1 MRKVL
6 VFTISII
13 SLFLGSCSNDL
24 EINAPWKDVTV
35 VFGLLNKNETT
46 HYIRISKAFLGE
58 GDALQFASQ
67 FDSLYYNP
75 DLLDVKV
82 YRIYNGIV
90 EDSFLCA
97 AVTDIDKDPG
107 VFAAPSQILY
117 SFDAVLYYPPPT
129 SNSSLNDRFQ
139 NSTYRLIVKNTKTG
153 NVASAETKLVSN
165 ITLITPGN
173 AIDELPLYP
182 QNKTIIK
189 YKTGENGKMYELF
202 IRFKYREY
210 SLLDQSDIVS
220 KVVEIN
226 LGRTTNDNTDGG
238 KEMYEDIPN
247 ATIYQALFAAIPK
260 STPENPK
267 YRYADSLQFQIN
279 VAADDM
285 TTYLNVNQPSNTVAQ
300 ERPQYT
306 NIENGLGLFSSRN
319 SITRTKHINDFTVDT
334 LRRNPLTEGMNWL
347 PR

>member
-1 MRKVL
+1 
-6 VFTISII
+6 
-13 SLFLGSCSNDL
+13 
-24 EINAPWKDVTV
+24 
-35 VFGLLNKNETT
+35 
-46 HYIRISKAFLGE
+46 
-58 GDALQFASQ
+58 
-67 FDSLYYNP
+67 LYYNP

-82 YRIYNGIV
+82 YRVYNGVV

-97 AVTDIDKDPG
+97 AVTDIDKEPG
-107 VFAAPSQILY
+107 IFSSPSQILY
-117 SFDAVLYYPPPT
+117 SFDAVLT
-129 SNSSLNDRFQ
+129 GSVNENSI
-139 NSTYRLIVKNTKTG
+139 YRLVVKNKQTG
-153 NVASAETKLVSN
+153 NVATSETELVNN

-182 QNKTIIK
+182 QNATLIK

-202 IRFKYREY
+202 LRFKYREY

-226 LGRTTNDNTDGG
+226 LGRITNDNTDGG
-238 KEMYEDIPN
+238 KEMRMTIEN
-247 ATIYQALFAAIPK
+247 SSIYQALYAAIPK
-260 STPENPK
+260 STLENPK

-306 NIENGLGLFSSRN
+306 NVENGLGLFSSRN
-319 SITRTKHINDFTVDT
+319 SITRTKYIDDFTVDT
-334 LRRNPLTEGMNWL
+334 LRRNPLTEDMNWL

>member
-1 MRKVL
+1 M
-6 VFTISII
+6 
-13 SLFLGSCSNDL
+13 
-24 EINAPWKDVTV
+24 
-35 VFGLLNKNETT
+35 
-46 HYIRISKAFLGE
+46 
-58 GDALQFASQ
+58 QFASQ

-82 YRIYNGIV
+82 YRVYNGVV

-107 VFAAPSQILY
+107 IFSSPSQILY
-117 SFDAVLYYPPPT
+117 SFDAVLT
-129 SNSSLNDRFQ
+129 GSVNENSI
-139 NSTYRLIVKNTKTG
+139 YRLVVKNKQTG
-153 NVASAETKLVSN
+153 NVATSETELVNN

-182 QNKTIIK
+182 QNATLIK

-202 IRFKYREY
+202 LRFKYREY

-226 LGRTTNDNTDGG
+226 LGRITNDNTDGG
-238 KEMYEDIPN
+238 KEMRMTIEN
-247 ATIYQALFAAIPK
+247 SSIYQALYAAIPK
-260 STPENPK
+260 STLENPK

-306 NIENGLGLFSSRN
+306 NVENGLGLFSSRN
-319 SITRTKHINDFTVDT
+319 SITRTKYIDDFTVDT
-334 LRRNPLTEGMNWL
+334 LRRNPLTEDMNWL

>member
-82 YRIYNGIV
+82 YRVYDGVV

-107 VFAAPSQILY
+107 IFSSPSQILY
-117 SFDAVLYYPPPT
+117 AFNATLT
-129 SNSSLNDRFQ
+129 SSSSATNDRLQ
-139 NSTYRLIVKNTKTG
+139 NSIYRLVVKNKQTG
-153 NVASAETKLVSN
+153 NVASAETELVQTLFKPKLNLLADS
-165 ITLITPGN
+165 LIS
-173 AIDELPLYP
+173 IYP
-182 QNKTIIK
+182 QNTTTVKWK
-189 YKTGENGKMYELF
+189 SAENGKMYELF
-202 IRFKYREY
+202 LRFLYREY
-210 SLLDQSDIVS
+210 SDEVNQSDIVS
-220 KVVEIN
+220 KSVEIN
-226 LGRTTNDNTDGG
+226 LGRFTNDNTAGG
-238 KEMYEDIPN
+238 IERTINIEN
-247 ATIYQALFAAIPK
+247 TSIYQALYAAIPK
-260 STPENPK
+260 STIENPK
-267 YRYADSLQFQIN
+267 YRIADSLQIEFN

-300 ERPQYT
+300 ERPQFT
-306 NIENGLGLFSSRN
+306 NVENGLGLFSSRN
-319 SITRTKHINDFTVDT
+319 SIMRKMRLNDFTVDT
-334 LRRNPLTEGMNWL
+334 LRRNSLTEDMNWQ

>member
-13 SLFLGSCSNDL
+13 SLFLSSCSNDL

-46 HYIRISKAFLGE
+46 HYVRISKAFLGE
-58 GDALQFASQ
+58 GDAMQFASQ
-67 FDSLYYNP
+67 FDSLYY
-75 DLLDVKV
+75 DTTLLKVKV
-82 YRIYNGIV
+82 YQVFNGNV
-90 EDSFLCA
+90 VDSFPCR
-97 AVTDIDKDPG
+97 AVTDIQKDPG
-107 VFAAPSQILY
+107 IFSAPSQILY
-117 SFDAVLYYPPPT
+117 AFDAALT
-129 SNSSLNDRFQ
+129 SSNPATNDRLQ
-139 NSTYRLIVKNTKTG
+139 NSIYRLIVRNTKTG
-153 NVASAETKLVSN
+153 NVATSETELVNN
-165 ITLITPGN
+165 ISLITPGN

-182 QNKTIIK
+182 QNATLIK

-202 IRFKYREY
+202 MRFKYREF

-226 LGRTTNDNTDGG
+226 LGRITNDNTDGG
-238 KEMYEDIPN
+238 KEMRMTIEN
-247 ATIYQALFAAIPK
+247 SSIYQALFAAIPK
-260 STPENPK
+260 STLENPK

-285 TTYLNVNQPSNTVAQ
+285 TTYLNVNQPSNTIAQ

-306 NIENGLGLFSSRN
+306 NVENGLGLFSSRN
-319 SITRTKHINDFTVDT
+319 SITRTKYIDDFTVDT
-334 LRRNPLTEGMNWL
+334 LRRNPLTEDMNWL

>member
-6 VFTISII
+6 FFTISII

-82 YRIYNGIV
+82 YRVYNGVV

-107 VFAAPSQILY
+107 IFSSPSQILY
-117 SFDAVLYYPPPT
+117 SFDATLT
-129 SNSSLNDRFQ
+129 SSVSATNDRLQ
-139 NSTYRLIVKNTKTG
+139 NSIYRLVVKNTQTG
-153 NVASAETKLVSN
+153 NVASSETELVSN

-182 QNKTIIK
+182 QNATLIK

-202 IRFKYREY
+202 FRFKYREY

-226 LGRTTNDNTDGG
+226 LGRITNDNTDGG
-238 KEMYEDIPN
+238 KEMRMTIEN
-247 ATIYQALFAAIPK
+247 SSIYQALFAAIPK

-319 SITRTKHINDFTVDT
+319 SITRTKYIDDFTVDT
-334 LRRNPLTEGMNWL
+334 LRRNPLTEEMNWL

>member
-82 YRIYNGIV
+82 YRVFNGVV

-107 VFAAPSQILY
+107 IFSSPSQILY
-117 SFDAVLYYPPPT
+117 AFDATLTSSVPT
-129 SNSSLNDRFQ
+129 TNDRLQ
-139 NSTYRLIVKNTKTG
+139 NSIYRLVVKNTQTG
-153 NVASAETKLVSN
+153 NVASSETELVSN

-182 QNKTIIK
+182 QNATLIK

-202 IRFKYREY
+202 FRFKYREY

-226 LGRTTNDNTDGG
+226 LGRITNDNTDGG
-238 KEMYEDIPN
+238 KEMRMTIEN
-247 ATIYQALFAAIPK
+247 SSIYQALFAAIPK

-319 SITRTKHINDFTVDT
+319 SITRTKYIDDFTVDT
-334 LRRNPLTEGMNWL
+334 LRRNPLTEEMNWL

>member
-82 YRIYNGIV
+82 YRVYNGVV

-107 VFAAPSQILY
+107 IFSSPSQILY
-117 SFDAVLYYPPPT
+117 SFDAVLT
-129 SNSSLNDRFQ
+129 GSVNENSI
-139 NSTYRLIVKNTKTG
+139 YRLVVKNKQTG
-153 NVASAETKLVSN
+153 NVATSETELVNN

-182 QNKTIIK
+182 QNATLIK

-202 IRFKYREY
+202 LRFKYREY

-226 LGRTTNDNTDGG
+226 LGRITNDNTDGG
-238 KEMYEDIPN
+238 KEMRMTIEN
-247 ATIYQALFAAIPK
+247 SSIYQALYAAIPK
-260 STPENPK
+260 STLENPK

-306 NIENGLGLFSSRN
+306 NVENGLGLFSSRN
-319 SITRTKHINDFTVDT
+319 SITRTKYIDDFTVDT
-334 LRRNPLTEGMNWL
+334 LRRNPLTEDMNWL

>member
-82 YRIYNGIV
+82 YRVFNGVV

-107 VFAAPSQILY
+107 IFSSPSQILY
-117 SFDAVLYYPPPT
+117 AFDATLTSSVPT
-129 SNSSLNDRFQ
+129 TNDRLQ
-139 NSTYRLIVKNTKTG
+139 NSIYRLVVKNTQTG

-182 QNKTIIK
+182 QNATLIK

-202 IRFKYREY
+202 LRFKYREY

-226 LGRTTNDNTDGG
+226 LGRITNDNTDGG
-238 KEMYEDIPN
+238 KEMRMTIEN
-247 ATIYQALFAAIPK
+247 SSIYQALFAAIPK
-260 STPENPK
+260 STPENTK

-319 SITRTKHINDFTVDT
+319 SITRTKYIDDFTVDT
-334 LRRNPLTEGMNWL
+334 LRRNPLTEEMNWL

>member
-13 SLFLGSCSNDL
+13 ALFLGSCSNDL
-24 EINAPWKDVTV
+24 EINAPWKNVTV

-58 GDALQFASQ
+58 GDALEFASQ

-82 YRIYNGIV
+82 YRVYNGVV

-107 VFAAPSQILY
+107 IFAAPSQILY
-117 SFDAVLYYPPPT
+117 SFDAILSGT
-129 SNSSLNDRFQ
+129 ENENSI
-139 NSTYRLIVKNTKTG
+139 YRLVVKNKQTG

-165 ITLITPGN
+165 ITLLTPGN

-182 QNKTIIK
+182 QNATLIK

-226 LGRTTNDNTDGG
+226 LGRITNDNTDGG
-238 KEMYEDIPN
+238 KEMRMSIEN
-247 ATIYQALFAAIPK
+247 ASIYQALFAAIPK
-260 STPENPK
+260 STPENTK

-285 TTYLNVNQPSNTVAQ
+285 TTYLNVNQPSNTIAQ

-306 NIENGLGLFSSRN
+306 NVENGLGLFSSRN
-319 SITRTKHINDFTVDT
+319 SITRTKYIDDFTVDT
-334 LRRNPLTEGMNWL
+334 LRRNPLTEEMNWL

>member
-1 MRKVL
+1 
-6 VFTISII
+6 
-13 SLFLGSCSNDL
+13 
-24 EINAPWKDVTV
+24 
-35 VFGLLNKNETT
+35 
-46 HYIRISKAFLGE
+46 
-58 GDALQFASQ
+58 
-67 FDSLYYNP
+67 LYYNP

-82 YRIYNGIV
+82 YRVYNGLV

-107 VFAAPSQILY
+107 IFAAPSQILY
-117 SFDAVLYYPPPT
+117 SFDAVLSGT
-129 SNSSLNDRFQ
+129 ENENSI
-139 NSTYRLIVKNTKTG
+139 YRLVVKNKQTG
-153 NVASAETKLVSN
+153 NVASAETELVSN
-165 ITLITPGN
+165 ITLLTPGN

-182 QNKTIIK
+182 QNATLIK

-226 LGRTTNDNTDGG
+226 LGRITNDNTDGG
-238 KEMYEDIPN
+238 KEMRMSIEN
-247 ATIYQALFAAIPK
+247 ASIYQALFAAIPK
-260 STPENPK
+260 STPENTK

-285 TTYLNVNQPSNTVAQ
+285 TTYLNVNQPSNTIAQ

-306 NIENGLGLFSSRN
+306 NVENGLGLFSSRN
-319 SITRTKHINDFTVDT
+319 SITRTKYIDDFTVDT
-334 LRRNPLTEGMNWL
+334 LRRNPLTEEMNWL

>member
-1 MRKVL
+1 MRKVF

-58 GDALQFASQ
+58 GDALEFASQ

-82 YRIYNGIV
+82 YRVYNGLV

-97 AVTDIDKDPG
+97 AVTDIDKEPG
-107 VFAAPSQILY
+107 IFSSPSQILY
-117 SFDAVLYYPPPT
+117 SFDAVLT
-129 SNSSLNDRFQ
+129 GSVNENSI
-139 NSTYRLIVKNTKTG
+139 YRLVVKNKQTG
-153 NVASAETKLVSN
+153 NVATSETELVNN

-182 QNKTIIK
+182 QNATLIK

-202 IRFKYREY
+202 LRFKYREY

-226 LGRTTNDNTDGG
+226 LGRITNDNTDGG
-238 KEMYEDIPN
+238 KEMRMTIEN
-247 ATIYQALFAAIPK
+247 SSIYQALYAAIPK
-260 STPENPK
+260 STLENPK

-306 NIENGLGLFSSRN
+306 NVENGLGLFSSRN
-319 SITRTKHINDFTVDT
+319 SITRTKYIDDFTVDT
-334 LRRNPLTEGMNWL
+334 LRRNPLTEDMNWL

>member
-13 SLFLGSCSNDL
+13 FLFLGSCSNDL

-58 GDALQFASQ
+58 GDALEFASQ

-82 YRIYNGIV
+82 YRVYNGLV

-107 VFAAPSQILY
+107 IFAAPSQILY
-117 SFDAVLYYPPPT
+117 SFDAVLSGT
-129 SNSSLNDRFQ
+129 ENENSI
-139 NSTYRLIVKNTKTG
+139 YRLVVKNKQTG
-153 NVASAETKLVSN
+153 NVASAETELVSN
-165 ITLITPGN
+165 ITLLTPGN

-182 QNKTIIK
+182 QNATLIK

-226 LGRTTNDNTDGG
+226 LGRITNDNTDGG
-238 KEMYEDIPN
+238 KEMRMSIEN
-247 ATIYQALFAAIPK
+247 ASIYQALFAAIPK
-260 STPENPK
+260 STPENTK

-285 TTYLNVNQPSNTVAQ
+285 TTYLNVNQPSNTIAQ

-306 NIENGLGLFSSRN
+306 NVENGLGLFSSRN
-319 SITRTKHINDFTVDT
+319 SITRTKYIDDFTVDT
-334 LRRNPLTEGMNWL
+334 LRRNPLTEEMNWL

>member
-35 VFGLLNKNETT
+35 VFGLLNVDSST

-82 YRIYNGIV
+82 YRVYNDEV
-90 EDSFLCA
+90 KDSFLCSV
-97 AVTDIDKDPG
+97 VTDIAKDPG
-107 VFAAPSQILY
+107 IFSNPSQIIY
-117 SFDAVLYYPPPT
+117 SFNASLT
-129 SNSSLNDRFQ
+129 GTEKENSI
-139 NSTYRLIVKNTKTG
+139 YRLEVKSTQTG
-153 NVASAETKLVSN
+153 NVATAETKLVKPVAFSKPSPIN
-165 ITLITPGN
+165 PNVPASALIDLDPTKST
-173 AIDELPLYP
+173 AIEWR
-182 QNKTIIK
+182 TV
-189 YKTGENGKMYELF
+189 ENGKMYELF
-202 IRFKYREY
+202 IRFKYREVIG
-210 SLLDQSDIVS
+210 SDTI
-220 KVVEIN
+220 KKEVEIN
-226 LGRTTNDNTDGG
+226 KGRFTYDNSTVGDLI
-238 KEMYEDIPN
+238 KESIENAEIFQAIH
-247 ATIYQALFAAIPK
+247 ATIPVQSSVI
-260 STPENPK
+260 
-267 YRYADSLQFQIN
+267 RIADSLQFQIN

-285 TTYLNVNQPSNTVAQ
+285 TTYLNINQPSNTVAQ

-306 NIENGLGLFSSRN
+306 NVTNGIGLFSSRN
-319 SITRTKHINDFTVDT
+319 SKTRSKYINDETIVYLNAD
-334 LRRNPLTEGMNWL
+334 PLTRELNWK